1 MQISEIILDQVP
13 PEKISI
19 PENRISLII
28 QFRCEPA
35 ELTDVL
41 IQIPEEKLHKL
52 SFTVDQ
58 NLLVIA
64 PIIKAIQCE
73 QIHIEN
79 QTFTQQ
85 FHFNL
90 LSDAL
95 KRKSAVSFLNTEMSC
110 SQINQLC
117 ESRFLTELELDNSVI
132 LRSNINA
139 NLTSFKIKNTDLKCT
154 KNCNELKHIQILQLT
169 TLTLANCNIK
179 NQQLEILSAMKC
191 LNNIDLQT
199 NYLTVKC
206 FDFLPN
212 KLVKLNLA
220 NNFISDKVYEYINNF
235 TKLEF
240 LDLSTNIINKSIII
254 SGVECHVNDN
264 PRQIN
269 NLYIHKYT
277 QLKYDSDHFMHEV
290 ETYYENLD
298 RILTIEP
305 KLLRQQLIAN
315 VCEKMSV
322 LQLNQLYTQDLTLFS
337 QIIELDLSSELLV
350 GNISTPLTNIRI
362 LTINNSQLDLLPRFK
377 NLFQLTILDF
387 DGRCKFLPESLRILL
402 VPDFCGDLADLFGF
416 SQIVIFESSKQFR
429 CKIGDYKHFDQ
440 IPFEYVKQLNLLPI
454 NHEVVEQTEQKQAS
468 SYKNLLHQFQNKSKG
483 LKTEYTANTSIPVNN
498 MQQSLIQQ
506 QYNKGEVEIDKIICA
521 ERRIIPPL
529 HNINQMNSK
538 LINEIQE
545 KLKSK
550 TKVEKE
556 YEYQQYP
563 ILNSNQSISSL
574 QKVASNIDLALNST
588 DFKRHINELSKIEEE
603 TNQIQNQIQVKESE
617 YTQPLLNLSQIN
629 PQNSYNLKLSEIPNT
644 EFKQIP
650 QQEIQSQQNQIT
662 EEVKNEIIFNELRQ
676 TIELQNDLKN
686 ELESDQIHA
695 EGTKTDSTKINEIQ
709 NELIKTQFERA
720 ENVKME
726 FEVPLQQNI
735 EREQIKSNY
744 EPNIIENE
752 AIMELNEQCQ
762 IKEYQKPNQEEI
774 IFHLNDLNDDQE
786 CQSASKQLDSTK
798 YVQQEK
804 QDEKQLVNEEIL
816 KEQPQNQI
824 KINFEQK
831 QLSTSQNQF
840 KSEIDK
846 ENNTNE
852 LNNDEGEQNNT
863 EQHKSQIKYS
873 IDRITSTQLNFIN
886 QNANLQNSEVQTDIQ
901 LSPIGKYKI
910 LETSPTIKIKGQ
922 KIHYEFAPVS
932 QNTLHIFK
940 ETKVKIRHSKK

>member
-13 PEKISI
+13 SEKISI
-19 PENRISLII
+19 PTNSISLII

-35 ELTDVL
+35 ELADVL

-64 PIIKAIQCE
+64 PMIKAIQCE

-95 KRKSAVSFLNTEMSC
+95 KRKSAVSFLNTEMTC

-154 KNCNELKHIQILQLT
+154 KNCNELKYIQILQLT

-179 NQQLEILSAMKC
+179 NQQLEILGAMKC

-220 NNFISDKVYEYINNF
+220 NNFISDKVYEQINNF

-240 LDLSTNIINKSIII
+240 LDLSTNIISKSIII
-254 SGVECHVNDN
+254 SGVECHVNNN

-315 VCEKMSV
+315 VCEKLSI
-322 LQLNQLYTQDLTLFS
+322 LQLNQLYAQDLTLFS
-337 QIIELDLSSELLV
+337 QIIELDLSTELSV
-350 GNISTPLTNIRI
+350 GNISTPFTNIRI

-416 SQIVIFESSKQFR
+416 SQIVIFESIKQFECR
-429 CKIGDYKHFDQ
+429 KGDFQRFDQ
-440 IPFEYVKQLNLLPI
+440 IPLEYVKQLNLLPI

-483 LKTEYTANTSIPVNN
+483 LKTEFTANTSLPINN
-498 MQQSLIQQ
+498 MQQSLMQQ
-506 QYNKGEVEIDKIICA
+506 QYNKGEVEFDKIICA

-538 LINEIQE
+538 LITELQE
-545 KLKSK
+545 KLKSQ
-550 TKVEKE
+550 TKVDNE
-556 YEYQQYP
+556 YEYQT
-563 ILNSNQSISSL
+563 LNYNQPLSNL

-617 YTQPLLNLSQIN
+617 YTQPLNLSQIN
-629 PQNSYNLKLSEIPNT
+629 QQNSYNLKLSEIPNT
-644 EFKQIP
+644 ELKHIP
-650 QQEIQSQQNQIT
+650 QQEIQSVQNQIT
-662 EEVKNEIIFNELRQ
+662 ETKKLKNEFEFEDFNLRQ
-676 TIELQNDLKN
+676 TAELQNDLKN
-686 ELESDQIHA
+686 ESDQIHA
-695 EGTKTDSTKINEIQ
+695 DGTKTDSVKINEIQ
-709 NELIKTQFERA
+709 NELFQLKTLQFKRA
-720 ENVKME
+720 ENEETE
-726 FEVPLQQNI
+726 FDVPLPQNI
-735 EREQIKSNY
+735 EREQIKSKQ

-752 AIMELNEQCQ
+752 TMPNEKCQ
-762 IKEYQKPNQEEI
+762 NKEYQKPNQDEI
-774 IFHLNDLNDDQE
+774 IFRLNDQE
-786 CQSASKQLDSTK
+786 CQSSKQLDSTK
-798 YVQQEK
+798 YVKQEK
-804 QDEKQLVNEEIL
+804 EDENKVNEERL
-816 KEQPQNQI
+816 KEQPQNKI
-824 KINFEQK
+824 KINVQ
-831 QLSTSQNQF
+831 QLNTTQNQI
-840 KSEIDK
+840 KSEIHK
-846 ENNTNE
+846 ENNTKE
-852 LNNDEGEQNNT
+852 LNNEGEQNNT
-863 EQHKSQIKYS
+863 EQHKSQIQYS
-873 IDRITSTQLNFIN
+873 IDRITSTQLNFTN
-886 QNANLQNSEVQTDIQ
+886 QNVNLQNSEVQTDIQ
-901 LSPIGKYKI
+901 LSPIRKYKI

-932 QNTLHIFK
+932 QSTQQIFK